1 VVALTNQPH
10 GELGPLQALVI
21 HPSDHDGEML
31 LRGLQRIGCHCS
43 QAWPPPDELPPQL
56 DVVFYQIDQRTRGP
70 FHWLNDRPAVATIAI
85 VGQGGPTILQAVG
98 DCMPQA
104 ILTKP
109 FDSVGLLTNL
119 LMARNNFRYERRLLT
134 KIGKLE
140 ETLRA
145 IRKVEQAKSILMKKR
160 GIDEPEA
167 YEYLRRQAMRKR
179 VPVGSVAAAIIDAD
193 EMLGSE

>member
-1 VVALTNQPH
+1 
-10 GELGPLQALVI
+10 
-21 HPSDHDGEML
+21 
-31 LRGLQRIGCHCS
+31 
-43 QAWPPPDELPPQL
+43 
-56 DVVFYQIDQRTRGP
+56 
-70 FHWLNDRPAVATIAI
+70 
-85 VGQGGPTILQAVG
+85 
-98 DCMPQA
+98 
-104 ILTKP
+104 
-109 FDSVGLLTNL
+109 LTNL
-119 LMARNNFRYERRLLT
+119 LMARNNFRYERRLLA

-193 EMLGSE
+193 ELLGSE